1 MNIERKKLK
10 EDKKNVKHW
19 KKWGPYLTER
29 QWGTVREDYSP
40 DGAAWEN
47 VTHDDARSKAYRW
60 GEEGIGGI
68 SDHKQKLCIAWAFWN
83 GKDPMIKERLFGLTG
98 NQGNHGEDVKE
109 IYYYLDSTPTHSY
122 MKMLYKYP
130 QAEFPYQLL
139 VDENAKRGKNDP
151 EYEILDTGI
160 FDDDAYFDIFIEYAK
175 EDVEDIVCKA
185 TIHNRGKE
193 DATIW
198 VMPTI
203 WFRKTWFTG
212 HEPFMPNLTQEGKNG
227 IKAFSP
233 KSGKYHF
240 QFGGN
245 PELLFCDNESNRER
259 LYHIDNQKKYLKDA
273 INDYVIHGDKEHL
286 NPKKKGTKAA
296 ALYQITIPAGGS
308 EKVTF
313 RMRHQVSAKSLNDCE
328 DIFQMR
334 KNDADEFFED
344 LQGHVTDPEMR
355 NIQRQAYS
363 GMMWGKQ
370 FYYYNVER
378 WLEGD
383 PGRYVPPV
391 ERKKGRNHKWR
402 HLQNYDI
409 ISMPDKWE
417 YPWYAAWDLAFH
429 CIPLVRMDPEFAKDQ
444 LLTLLSEWYMHPNGQ
459 IPAYEWNFNDVN
471 PPIHAYAV
479 LRVFQI
485 DRKINGKGDQ
495 EYLERALHKLMLN
508 FTWWVNQKDSYDQ
521 NIFEGGFL
529 GLDNVSLFDR
539 SHVDKFSARLEQ
551 ADATSWMAMFCL
563 NMLRISLELCKFNKV
578 YQYIANKFLEHFL
591 YIAGAMNNISGDNI
605 SLWDDE
611 DNFFYD
617 VLHIDNKSPKMMK
630 VKSIVGVIPLFAVE
644 PIKEE
649 MFEDLTEFKKRLD
662 FFLKEKPKLA
672 SLVSNWIEPGKDK
685 RHLFSLLRGHRMK
698 SILNKVLD
706 PNEFLSDYGVR
717 SVSKYHEKHPYS
729 MKLNGVEHTVKYTPG
744 ESNTRMFGGNSN
756 WRGPIWFPVNFLIIE
771 SLKKFNFYYGG
782 DFPIEYPTGS
792 GRFLTMDLIA
802 KELSRRNIEIFTRN
816 KEGKRPVYA
825 DYNKMQDDPH
835 FKDYILFHEY
845 FHGDTGKG
853 LGSSHQTGW
862 TGLVAE
868 MIHKYFPRNKKAVKK
883 AVKKDEPTAV
893 FKN

>member
-1 MNIERKKLK
+1 MNIERTRLK
-10 EDKKNVKHW
+10 EDTDRKKHW

-47 VTHDDARSKAYRW
+47 VTHDDAKSKAYRW
-60 GEEGIGGI
+60 GEEGIGGF
-68 SDHKQKLCIAWAFWN
+68 SDNKQKLCMAWAFWN

-109 IYYYLDSTPTHSY
+109 LYYYLDATPTHSY

-130 QAEFPYQLL
+130 QQEFPYQDL
-139 VDENAKRGKNDP
+139 VDENAKRGKHDP
-151 EYEILDTGI
+151 EYELIDTGI

-175 EDVEDIVCKA
+175 EDYEDIVAKA

-193 DATIW
+193 EATIW

-212 HEPFMPNLTQEGKNG
+212 HEPFLPKLSKSTSNRIL
-227 IKAFSP
+227 AFNP
-233 KSGKYHF
+233 KLGNYHF
-240 QFGGN
+240 HFDGE
-245 PELLFCDNESNRER
+245 PELLFCDNETNRKK
-259 LYHIDNQKKYLKDA
+259 LYDIDNQKTFLKDA
-273 INDYVIHGDKEHL
+273 INDYVVAGDTAHL
-286 NPKKKGTKAA
+286 NPKHFGTKAA
-296 ALYQITIPAGGS
+296 ALYKITVPAGGCHT
-308 EKVTF
+308 VAF
-313 RMRHQVSAKSLNDCE
+313 RMAHKNAAVDTNDSDNIIE
-328 DIFQMR
+328 KR
-334 KNDADEFFED
+334 LKETNEFYHD
-344 LQGHVTDPEMR
+344 LQGHVTDEELR
-355 NIQRQAYS
+355 SIQRQAYA

-383 PGRYVPPV
+383 PGRYMPPP
-391 ERKKGRNHKWR
+391 ERKKGRNHNWR

-429 CIPLVRMDPEFAKDQ
+429 CIPLARLDAEFAKEQ
-444 LLTLLSEWYMHPNGQ
+444 LLLLLSEWYMHPNGQ

-479 LRVFQI
+479 HRVYQM
-485 DRKINGKGDQ
+485 DKKMNGGKGDQ
-495 EYLERALHKLMLN
+495 EFLERAMHKLMLN
-508 FTWWVNQKDSYDQ
+508 FTWWVNQKDSDGQ

-539 SHVDKFSARLEQ
+539 SHVDKFGGRLEQ
-551 ADATSWMAMFCL
+551 ADATSWMAMFSL
-563 NMLRISLELCKFNKV
+563 NLLRISLDLCEFNKV
-578 YQYIANKFLEHFL
+578 YQYTATKFLEHFL
-591 YIAGAMNNISGDNI
+591 YIAGAMNNISGENI

-617 VLHIDNKSPKMMK
+617 VLHIDDTAPKRMK
-630 VKSIVGVIPLFAVE
+630 VRSIVGIIPLFAVE

-649 MFEDLTEFKKRLD
+649 MYENLTEFKKRLD

-698 SILNKVLD
+698 SLLKKLLD
-706 PNEFLSDYGVR
+706 PDEFLSDYGIR
-717 SVSKYHEKHPYS
+717 SVSKYHKDHPYS
-729 MKLNGVEHTVKYTPG
+729 MKLNGEKHTVEYTPG

-756 WRGPIWFPVNFLIIE
+756 WRGPIWFPINWLIME
-771 SLKKFNFYYGG
+771 ALKKFNYYYGG
-782 DFPIEYPTGS
+782 GFP
-792 GRFLTMDLIA
+792 
-802 KELSRRNIEIFTRN
+802 N
-816 KEGKRPVYA
+816 
-825 DYNKMQDDPH
+825 
-835 FKDYILFHEY
+835 
-845 FHGDTGKG
+845 
-853 LGSSHQTGW
+853 
-862 TGLVAE
+862 
-868 MIHKYFPRNKKAVKK
+868 
-883 AVKKDEPTAV
+883 
-893 FKN
+893 